1 MERSEPALVPE
12 WLRSTGTV
20 TGGGNSAHHF
30 ASSSSHSDVSSL
42 VHHGR
47 HRNSRNISD
56 FDSPR
61 SAFLDQTSSLNS
73 RRSSNN
79 GSAKHAYSSFSRSH
93 RDKDRERDKERL
105 SLGDHWDRDSSD
117 PLESI
122 LTSRVEKLGGIST
135 SRVEIDT
142 LQRSHS
148 IVSRKQGEPLPR
160 RIAVDSRDSGNSNH
174 NNGNGL
180 LSGGTVGTSIS
191 KAVFEKDF
199 PSLGT
204 EERQGVPEIARVSSP
219 GLSSASQSLPVC
231 NSALICGEGWT
242 SALAEVPSVVGSSG
256 TGSLPASL
264 TISTSGSGS
273 PSITAGLN
281 MAEAL
286 AQAPSQART
295 APELSVK
302 TQRREELALKQS
314 RQLIP
319 VTPSMP
325 KGLVLY
331 SVDKSK
337 AKPAVRTSELNIAVK
352 SGQQQ
357 PSLIHHGNQSPL
369 SGHVKSDMPKTS
381 GKLLVLK
388 PGWENGVSSPTHKDV
403 ASPTTNVNKRVTT
416 SQHAVAT
423 VTSAPLRNSNNPKL
437 SVGER
442 KVASLNPIPG
452 FTVEKK
458 PSLAQTQSRNDFFN
472 LLKKKTSTNMS
483 AGLSDSDP
491 HISSSTTEKSEVSK
505 EVVSASV
512 TAHANENGT
521 AATTNGGTCQD
532 ARRFSDDGEKNMSST
547 AMVYPDEE
555 EAAFLR
561 SLGWEENSG
570 EDEGLTEEEIN
581 AFYQELRPSLKLCRG
596 MQPKLA
602 QSFAANLDG
611 ATSELSS
618 SDSGSEA

>member
-30 ASSSSHSDVSSL
+30 ASSSSHSDVPSL

-47 HRNSRNISD
+47 NRNSRNISD

-61 SAFLDQTSSLNS
+61 STFLDRTSSLNS
-73 RRSSNN
+73 RRSSSN

-93 RDKDRERDKERL
+93 RDKDRERDKER
-105 SLGDHWDRDSSD
+105 SSFGDHWDRDSSD

-122 LTSRVEKLGGIST
+122 LTSRIEKLGIST

-142 LQRSHS
+142 MRHSHS
-148 IVSRKQGEPLPR
+148 MVSRKQGEPLPR
-160 RIAVDSRDSGNSNH
+160 RIAVDSRDGGNLNH

-180 LSGGTVGTSIS
+180 LSGGTIGSSIH

-204 EERQGVPEIARVSSP
+204 EERQVLPEIARVSSP
-219 GLSSASQSLPVC
+219 GLSSASQSLPVG
-231 NSALICGEGWT
+231 NSALIGGERWT
-242 SALAEVPSVVGSSG
+242 SALAEVPSVVGSSS
-256 TGSLPASL
+256 TGSLPAPL
-264 TISTSGSGS
+264 TVSASISGA

-286 AQAPSQART
+286 AQAPSRTCT
-295 APELSVK
+295 APQLSVK
-302 TQRREELALKQS
+302 TQRREELAIKQS

-319 VTPSMP
+319 VTPLML
-325 KGLVLY
+325 KGSVLN

-337 AKPAVRTSELNIAVK
+337 AKPAVRTSEMNIAVK

-357 PSLIHHGNQSPL
+357 PSLIHHGNQSPH

-388 PGWENGVSSPTHKDV
+388 PGRENGVSSPTQKDV
-403 ASPTTNVNKRVTT
+403 ASPKTNANSRVTT
-416 SQHAVAT
+416 SQHAVAP
-423 VTSAPLRNSNNPKL
+423 ARNLNNPKL
-437 SVGER
+437 SAGER
-442 KVASLNPIPG
+442 KAAALNPIAG
-452 FTVEKK
+452 FTLEKR

-472 LLKKKTSTNMS
+472 LLKKKTSRNTS

-491 HISSSTTEKSEVSK
+491 HILSSTTEKSEVTK
-505 EVVSASV
+505 EVVNASAA
-512 TAHANENGT
+512 THANENGT
-521 AATTNGGTCQD
+521 AATSNGDTCQE
-532 ARRFSDDGEKNMSST
+532 APRFSDDGEKNMSST
-547 AMVYPDEE
+547 ALVYPDEE

-570 EDEGLTEEEIN
+570 EDEGLTEEEIS
-581 AFYQELRPSLKLCRG
+581 AFYQEYMKLRPSLKLCRG

-602 QSFAANLDG
+602 QSFATNLDG
-611 ATSELSS
+611 ASLEFSL